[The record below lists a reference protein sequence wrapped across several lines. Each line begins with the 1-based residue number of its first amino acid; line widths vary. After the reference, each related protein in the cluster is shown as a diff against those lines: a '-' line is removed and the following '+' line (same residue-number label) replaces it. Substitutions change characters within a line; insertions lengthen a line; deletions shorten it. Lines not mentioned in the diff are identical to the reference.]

1 MAETGGGKKKGGRDL
16 GLGYD
21 DNIYKKRKLGSLWR
35 NLVKDWMKVQ
45 WECAIPELEL
55 SGANS
60 LKF

>member
-1 MAETGGGKKKGGRDL
+1 MAETGGGKFDEEKKGGRNH
-16 GLGYD
+16 D
-21 DNIYKKRKLGSLWR
+21 DNICKKRKLGSLWR